1 MPLRRTLE
9 ISAWAGGLLLLAIYF
24 GIRAWSAQASEEGV
38 EAMRQARA
46 AHAAMLAA
54 NPDAGIP
61 PTASAAPK
69 SLSAAQPDTSTWNQ
83 KRIEEYHES
92 LKHSAT
98 PQAVLRIPKLK
109 LEVPVYTGT
118 SDFVLNRG
126 AGHIEGTAAVD
137 STTGNIGVAAHR
149 DGFFRVLKD
158 IEVGD
163 ANFSHLVS
171 YGANN
176 MIIAWE
182 SGNGMSAQVRSA
194 ADGGEVSSTFS
205 IDVTDHRYQA
215 FKSFPDGSVAYAGQG
230 SSSQS
235 IRVARVMPCEG

>member
-9 ISAWAGGLLLLAIYF
+9 ISAWAGGLLLLALYF

-163 ANFSHLVS
+163 VMYLDTITDTREYRVSRLDIVTPKDVHVLDPTPTSTVTLVTC
-171 YGANN
+171 YPFYFVGTAPERF
-176 MIIAWE
+176 IVR
-182 SGNGMSAQVRSA
+182 AQITQPA
-194 ADGGEVSSTFS
+194 
-205 IDVTDHRYQA
+205 
-215 FKSFPDGSVAYAGQG
+215 GS
-230 SSSQS
+230 
-235 IRVARVMPCEG
+235 